1 MTISCATCS
10 SALEEGSLVCPNC
23 GTTVAVDSAIAVT
36 GSTDAPAY
44 KHDEDLNGIGGWL
57 ILPAIGLA
65 IAPFVALYI
74 IFMVDLPVLT
84 DSKYQ
89 EVLTRHP
96 ALPGL
101 LIFEIIANAFFLAGS
116 LGLNFLFYK
125 KKRVLP
131 TCMIAY
137 LIIQFLLIMADN
149 LATAAFIPSANTAG
163 NIFEV
168 VRSFVG
174 AVIWIAYFHSSI
186 RVENTFVN

>member
-96 ALPGL
+96 AQGL
-101 LIFEIIANAFFLAGS
+101 QEEIAFTVLAETGEAHDALGRGPKQESGQRCAIPTGEMWLFLHGS
-116 LGLNFLFYK
+116 DM
-125 KKRVLP
+125 R
-131 TCMIAY
+131 
-137 LIIQFLLIMADN
+137 Q
-149 LATAAFIPSANTAG
+149 
-163 NIFEV
+163 
-168 VRSFVG
+168 VG
-174 AVIWIAYFHSSI
+174 IG
-186 RVENTFVN
+186 R